1 VSFTCAAFC
10 YDDVAAPIMWRSPP
24 IYFRR
29 FLLGRSNFL
38 YIGGVFYAASPRMAG
53 ASAEEEIDEPTGK
66 FLGPCRDGEYFK
78 LRAYLI
84 RAN

>member
-1 VSFTCAAFC
+1 
-10 YDDVAAPIMWRSPP
+10 
-24 IYFRR
+24 
-29 FLLGRSNFL
+29 
-38 YIGGVFYAASPRMAG
+38 MAG

-66 FLGPCRDGEYFK
+66 FLGPFRDGEYFK

>member
-1 VSFTCAAFC
+1 LRRLLLRRRGSADHVALAA
-10 YDDVAAPIMWRSPP
+10 DLLQAVWDVRIS
-24 IYFRR
+24 YK
-29 FLLGRSNFL
+29 LE
-38 YIGGVFYAASPRMAG
+38 VFFMQHHGLAG

>member
-1 VSFTCAAFC
+1 MPLTCAAFC
-10 YDDVAAPIMWRSPP
+10 YDDVAAPIMWRWPP

-29 FLLGRSNFL
+29 FLLGRRIPI
-38 YIGGVFYAASPRMAG
+38 IGVVFYAASPRMAG

-66 FLGPCRDGEYFK
+66 FLGPRHDGEYFK

>member
-1 VSFTCAAFC
+1 MLRRRGSADHVPLAA
-10 YDDVAAPIMWRSPP
+10 DLLQAVPVGDVPINC
-24 IYFRR
+24 I
-29 FLLGRSNFL
+29 
-38 YIGGVFYAASPRMAG
+38 YAASPRMAG
-53 ASAEEEIDEPTGK
+53 ASAEEEIDEPAGK

>member
-1 VSFTCAAFC
+1 
-10 YDDVAAPIMWRSPP
+10 
-24 IYFRR
+24 
-29 FLLGRSNFL
+29 
-38 YIGGVFYAASPRMAG
+38 MAG

-66 FLGPCRDGEYFK
+66 FLGPCHDGEYFK